1 MINIPLR
8 PSDHQTKLKNKAIVH
23 SNLSMQA
30 VITDINTVYPWHSRK
45 NLLAVN
51 YYYPK
56 YHIMYQVLHFNAL
69 QVSIQNTRFQRTYT
83 PIIRTTSYIISTLI
97 NTDLIYSCG
106 MLKIKKSSTIKA
118 TLWGGGATPVK
129 RNWVT
134 FLEYWEATSDNR
146 QSMRIYIYTDKS
158 SQICVLLC
166 KNSKILHCQIIMCKL
181 SVLFNKNTD
190 QNIT

>member
-8 PSDHQTKLKNKAIVH
+8 PSGHQTKLKNKAIVH

-106 MLKIKKSSTIKA
+106 MLKKKVQISKQLSEEEELHLSKGTE
-118 TLWGGGATPVK
+118 LH
-129 RNWVT
+129 
-134 FLEYWEATSDNR
+134 FLNIER
-146 QSMRIYIYTDKS
+146 PPLITDK
-158 SQICVLLC
+158 V
-166 KNSKILHCQIIMCKL
+166 
-181 SVLFNKNTD
+181 
-190 QNIT
+190 